1 MKKNL
6 RLGRIGGRRRRGQ
19 QRMRWL
25 DGISNPMGMGL
36 SHLHEMVKGREA
48 WRAAVHGM
56 AKSWTRLSD

>member
-1 MKKNL
+1 MLAKIE
-6 RLGRIGGRRRRGQ
+6 GRGRGGH

-25 DGISNPMGMGL
+25 DGITDAMNMNLGKL
-36 SHLHEMVKGREA
+36 QEMVKGREA